1 MKTQVLRIR
10 QLIPVLVG
18 AWIALVGLWNVPGA
32 HAADTELQSLIQSEF
47 QRPQALS
54 GWGLVTGL
62 EGTGDTGRNYEAA
75 LQYATLLKNAG
86 AADETTLP
94 DAVLKEGNIALVQVS
109 ASVPLA
115 NAGGMT
121 YDCDVVVGGGGATS
135 LKGGRLQ
142 ITPLRLAYMD
152 LVTDGWKDDASIV
165 GFAQGNLTVDET
177 RFPTRAKI
185 SSSRD
190 RAQGA
195 QLLDLSASG
204 LLDGLRNKRTVIFD
218 IVNEANRS
226 AANTNR
232 LVSAINDILL
242 EDGYVDLARIA
253 AVGQIEIAMPEN
265 RDDAFDFAGWIG
277 MLTVDF
283 RALEPPATIRWSPAT
298 DTLAITG
305 NCLLLD
311 AGISIGDF
319 AITRLDPERQ
329 PTQDNPRVV
338 REPTVLMSTS
348 ETPSLS
354 LLNFCKQ
361 LNRLQMPADK
371 QAAVLEALVDI
382 GAINAMFVNTDEGV

>member
-32 HAADTELQSLIQSEF
+32 LAADTELQSLIQSEF

-62 EGTGDTGRNYEAA
+62 EGTGDTGRNFEAA

-86 AADETTLP
+86 AADDTTLP

-152 LVTDGWKDDASIV
+152 LIADGWKNDDSIV
-165 GFAQGNLTVDET
+165 GFAQGNLMVDET
-177 RFPTRAKI
+177 RFPTRATI
-185 SSSRD
+185 RSSRD

-195 QLLDLSASG
+195 QLLDLSASD
-204 LLDGLRNKRTVIFD
+204 LLEGLRAKRTVIFD

-277 MLTVDF
+277 MLVVDF
-283 RALEPPATIRWSPAT
+283 RALEPPATIRWSPAA

-329 PTQDNPRVV
+329 PTQDNPRIV

-354 LLNFCKQ
+354 LLKFCKQ

-371 QAAVLEALVDI
+371 QAAVLEALVEI
-382 GAINAMFVNTDEGV
+382 GAINAVFVNTDEGV